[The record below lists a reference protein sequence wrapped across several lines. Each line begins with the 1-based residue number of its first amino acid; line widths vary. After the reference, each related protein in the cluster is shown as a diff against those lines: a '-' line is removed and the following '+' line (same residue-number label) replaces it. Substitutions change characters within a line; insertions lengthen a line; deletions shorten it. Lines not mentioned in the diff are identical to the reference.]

1 MPIEKML
8 DTYPETSRS
17 VRRDVVTYLDRRPL
31 IASFKSVSRAIDGRL
46 ALDNLSFDLYAGEI
60 VALLGPNGAGKTT
73 SIRILLGLSG
83 VTAGEVSLF
92 GHKAGSRL
100 ARERTGALLQVGEA
114 SVPENL
120 RIEEHIDLFRSYY
133 PHPLARS
140 EILDIAGLKG
150 LETRRFGKLSGG
162 EQQRLLFAL
171 AICGNPDLLFLDEPT
186 VSMDVETRRSMW
198 QQIRRFAAAGKTI
211 LLTTHYLEEA
221 DALADRIVVLKS
233 GRKIA
238 EGTPAEIKAING
250 NRTISCKTTLA
261 KERLVCLDSVLSV
274 LVDGPKTLIS
284 TSAPEATVR
293 ELMALDP
300 DLTDLEL
307 TVAALEDAFV
317 SLTERH
323 KTP

>member
-1 MPIEKML
+1 MKHK
-8 DTYPETSRS
+8 T
-17 VRRDVVTYLDRRPL
+17 L
-31 IASFKSVSRAIDGRL
+31 IASFKSVSRAMDGRL
-46 ALDNLSFDLYAGEI
+46 ALDDLSFDLYAGEV

-83 VTAGEVSLF
+83 VTSGEVSLF
-92 GHKAGSRL
+92 GHRAGSRT

-133 PHPLARS
+133 PHPLPMP
-140 EILDIAGLKG
+140 EILEIAGLKG
-150 LETRRFGKLSGG
+150 LEKRRFGKLSGG

-198 QQIRRFAAAGKTI
+198 RQIRRFAAAGKTI

-221 DALADRIVVLKS
+221 DALADRIIVLK
-233 GRKIA
+233 GGKKIA
-238 EGTPAEIKAING
+238 EGTPPEIKAISAR
-250 NRTISCKTTLA
+250 RTISCKTALSTEQLRRA
-261 KERLVCLDSVLSV
+261 EAVISVFA
-274 LVDGPKTLIS
+274 DGNSALIA
-284 TSAPEATVR
+284 TSAPEATIR

-300 DLTDLEL
+300 NLTDLEL
-307 TVAALEDAFV
+307 TTAALEDAFV
-317 SLTERH
+317 LLTERGECADL
-323 KTP
+323 TSPGDAV